1 MESRNHSRQARA
13 RGEEGVAL
21 LITLMV
27 LMLVS
32 ALMVGFVAAVI
43 ADTRASGLDRD
54 QTQAYAASHAGL
66 EQITSDLATLFVT
79 DFSPTTSQI
88 NALRTNPPALTGFSF
103 IAPGDPRPVLDT
115 WSRRASPTR
124 PVTRGRRILSTA
136 ARSRPDPT
144 RDFEASSP
152 PTTSR

>member
-1 MESRNHSRQARA
+1 MESPNHSRQARA

-79 DFSPTTSQI
+79 DFSP
-88 NALRTNPPALTGFSF
+88 RPP
-103 IAPGDPRPVLDT
+103 
-115 WSRRASPTR
+115 
-124 PVTRGRRILSTA
+124 
-136 ARSRPDPT
+136 RSMP
-144 RDFEASSP
+144 
-152 PTTSR
+152 